1 MKYMY
6 MIEKEQELP
15 YYQFPKFLLEM
26 NLSQNAR
33 VIYMLLYDRGRL
45 SRKNQWTDED
55 GFVYSVLP
63 IAELSRRFGK
73 CQSSV
78 KSALKELDDAGLLIR
93 RAWGVSKP
101 KRLYIRIPEDIMVM
115 GYCGYPGDMF
125 LDPPLSTVDLEFP
138 YTGRSAVQT
147 LLSLPWEKSAD
158 FFLRETPYRIIER
171 ESTLVKQNHI
181 DKQQLLA

>member
-6 MIEKEQELP
+6 MTEKEQELP

-33 VIYMLLYDRGRL
+33 VIYTLLYDRGRL
-45 SRKNQWTDED
+45 SRKNRWTDED
-55 GFVYSVLP
+55 GYVYSVFP

-101 KRLYIRIPEDIMVM
+101 KRLYIRIPED
-115 GYCGYPGDMF
+115 
-125 LDPPLSTVDLEFP
+125 
-138 YTGRSAVQT
+138 A
-147 LLSLPWEKSAD
+147 
-158 FFLRETPYRIIER
+158 FFQAKR
-171 ESTLVKQNHI
+171 
-181 DKQQLLA
+181 

>member
-6 MIEKEQELP
+6 MTEKEQELP

-33 VIYMLLYDRGRL
+33 VIYTLLYDRGRL
-45 SRKNQWTDED
+45 SRKNQWTDEE
-55 GFVYSVLP
+55 GFVYSVFP

-101 KRLYIRIPEDIMVM
+101 KRLYIRIPEDA
-115 GYCGYPGDMF
+115 F
-125 LDPPLSTVDLEFP
+125 LQQKGENTAVENMALGETQMHPLDGQESVSLVGGKTTSSKVKEKYKWNNNDRVKVRRNQGMP
-138 YTGRSAVQT
+138 NYTCEEGE
-147 LLSLPWEKSAD
+147 SL
-158 FFLRETPYRIIER
+158 
-171 ESTLVKQNHI
+171 
-181 DKQQLLA
+181 

>member
-6 MIEKEQELP
+6 MTEKEQELP

-33 VIYMLLYDRGRL
+33 VIYTLLYDRGRL
-45 SRKNQWTDED
+45 SRKNRWADED
-55 GFVYSVLP
+55 GYVYSVFP

-101 KRLYIRIPEDIMVM
+101 KRLYIRIPEDAFFQQK
-115 GYCGYPGDMF
+115 GEH
-125 LDPPLSTVDLEFP
+125 T
-138 YTGRSAVQT
+138 AVENMA
-147 LLSLPWEKSAD
+147 LG
-158 FFLRETPYRIIER
+158 ETPMHPLDGEKTTPSKVKEKYKWNNNDRVKVRRNQGMPNYTCEEG
-171 ESTLVKQNHI
+171 ESL
-181 DKQQLLA
+181 

>member
-6 MIEKEQELP
+6 MTEKEQELP

-45 SRKNQWTDED
+45 SRKNRWIDED
-55 GFVYSVLP
+55 GYVYSVFP

-78 KSALKELDDAGLLIR
+78 KSALKELGDAGLLIR

-101 KRLYIRIPEDIMVM
+101 KRLYIRIPEDVCFQGMDEKAEA
-115 GYCGYPGDMF
+115 GDMASGRVEMQPVNSWKSGSPMGKKAASSKVKEKYKWNNN
-125 LDPPLSTVDLEFP
+125 DQVNARSNRGMPN
-138 YTGRSAVQT
+138 YTCEEGE
-147 LLSLPWEKSAD
+147 SL
-158 FFLRETPYRIIER
+158 
-171 ESTLVKQNHI
+171 
-181 DKQQLLA
+181 

>member
-6 MIEKEQELP
+6 MTEKEQELP

-45 SRKNQWTDED
+45 SRKNQWTDEE
-55 GFVYSVLP
+55 GFVYSVFP
-63 IAELSRRFGK
+63 IAELSRRFRK

-93 RAWGVSKP
+93 RVWGVSKP
-101 KRLYIRIPEDIMVM
+101 KRLYIQIPEDVCFQ
-115 GYCGYPGDMF
+115 GKDEKAEVGDMASERVEMQ
-125 LDPPLSTVDLEFP
+125 PVNSWKSGSPLGEKTAPSKVKEKYKWNNNDQVNARSNRGMP
-138 YTGRSAVQT
+138 NYTCEEGE
-147 LLSLPWEKSAD
+147 SL
-158 FFLRETPYRIIER
+158 
-171 ESTLVKQNHI
+171 
-181 DKQQLLA
+181 